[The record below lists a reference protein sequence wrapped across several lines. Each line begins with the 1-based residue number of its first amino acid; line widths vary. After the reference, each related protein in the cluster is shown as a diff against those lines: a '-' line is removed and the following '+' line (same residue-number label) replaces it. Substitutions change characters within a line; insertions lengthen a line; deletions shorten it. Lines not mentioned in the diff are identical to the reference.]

1 MSYAMITIRS
11 ALLAIAVSILALTG
25 ALADEGGWRVGKVS
39 GEVWFGQ
46 PGVQAVA
53 LTRDS
58 VLEAGG
64 TVRTGQDGRVL
75 LTRGAE
81 TILVSPNTSIAL
93 SKDSARSMTT
103 VLQQAGSI
111 LLDVEKRNHR
121 HFEIATPHLAAVVKG
136 TKFNVIVDDF
146 GSRVGVRQG
155 EVEVTDYA
163 SGQHVLLRPDQ
174 QASVSLQGP
183 GGITLGGSGKMN
195 PVRQGTPRTSPV
207 RTTTISAGLRT
218 GIPAVDGER
227 TAASATAPAGSAERA
242 TPARPRAVEERTFTG
257 IVMDWSGL
265 GGKRRTFDKDDIAIA
280 AVPGLVGV
288 SVAIGVT
295 AFRWRRRRSEKKQK
309 KAGK

>member
-1 MSYAMITIRS
+1 M
-11 ALLAIAVSILALTG
+11 AIAVVILAASG
-25 ALADEGGWRVGKVS
+25 AAADESGWRVSKVS
-39 GEVWFGQ
+39 GEVWFSLAD
-46 PGVQAVA
+46 VQAVA
-53 LTRDS
+53 LSRDN

-75 LTRGAE
+75 LTRGTE
-81 TILVSPNTSIAL
+81 TILVSPNTSISL
-93 SKDSARSMTT
+93 SKDADRSMTT
-103 VLQQAGSI
+103 LLQQAGSI
-111 LLDVEKRNHR
+111 LLEVDKRNHR

-146 GSRVGVRQG
+146 GSRVGVREG

-163 SGQHVLLRPDQ
+163 SGQHVLVRPEQ

-183 GGITLGGSGKMN
+183 GGITLGGSGKLN
-195 PVRQGTPRTSPV
+195 PIRKGTPRASPI
-207 RTTTISAGLRT
+207 RTTTTNAGLRA
-218 GIPAVDGER
+218 GIPAIAGER
-227 TAASATAPAGSAERA
+227 TGAASAPAGSAERA
-242 TPARPRAVEERTFTG
+242 APTRRRTSEERTYTG

-295 AFRWRRRRSEKKQK
+295 AFRWRRRRSEKKQS